1 MEKHGFYLEQQVRPP
16 PKPPAPPT
24 ITQSISSR
32 DLKYENLLLKKYKL
46 EGEYYHSI
54 TPSSMFENMISCIP
68 GGGCFK
74 ALDIW
79 KTTHFVQAREI
90 DDRIRKEYRKSSGG
104 HSGYT
109 FHSLSRDEM
118 YIFCNCL
125 KNAI

>member
-32 DLKYENLLLKKYKL
+32 NLKYKNLLLKKYKL

-79 KTTHFVQAREI
+79 ETTHFVQARNI
-90 DDRIRKEYRKSSGG
+90 DDRIRKKYRKSSGG
-104 HSGYT
+104 HGGYT

-125 KNAI
+125 KSAI